1 MNKKVTI
8 TLRLT
13 VDEERILD
21 RVARAR
27 GTTRSEALRTALIME
42 AARIERTQN
51 MSGHEQLKRY
61 IPAKG
66 SGLKGGKKPSALD
79 SKRLWIEDLERK
91 HRALRPD

>member
-21 RVARAR
+21 RVARAQR
-27 GTTRSEALRTALIME
+27 TTRSEALRAALMAESI
-42 AARIERTQN
+42 RIERTQSL
-51 MSGHEQLKRY
+51 SGHEQMKRY

-66 SGLKGGKKPSALD
+66 SGLKGGKKLNALD
-79 SKRLWIEDLERK
+79 GKRLWAEHVERK
-91 HRALRPD
+91 HRAIRPD

>member
-21 RVARAR
+21 RVARAQ
-27 GTTRSEALRTALIME
+27 GTSRSETLRAALIAE
-42 AARIERTQN
+42 ASRLERRQYQ
-51 MSGHEQLKRY
+51 SAYEQIKRY

-66 SGLKGGKKPSALD
+66 SGWKGRRPSALD
-79 SKRLWIEDLERK
+79 SKRVWAEDIERK
-91 HRALRPD
+91 HRAIRPD